1 MIEKLL
7 EKINENKFFIGVM
20 MIIVTIGGRFIISEL
35 DDNQKKLIHNQN
47 FRRLFIFC
55 AFFMATRDI
64 ICAIILTIIFI
75 LIVSELFSEEEDL
88 FSSFVENEEDQGDNP
103 QLENEKKIQIMIDDL
118 TEIKNKL

>member
-1 MIEKLL
+1 MIEQLL
-7 EKINENKFFIGVM
+7 EKMNENKFFIGVM

-64 ICAIILTIIFI
+64 ICAIILTIIFV
-75 LIVSELFSEEEDL
+75 LIISELFSEEEDL
-88 FSSFVENEEDQGDNP
+88 FSSFIEDEGNDDNLP
-103 QLENEKKIQIMIDDL
+103 LENEKKIQTMIEDL
-118 TEIKNKL
+118 TELKNKL

>member
-7 EKINENKFFIGVM
+7 EKMNENKFFIGVM

-75 LIVSELFSEEEDL
+75 LIISELFSEEEDL
-88 FSSFVENEEDQGDNP
+88 FSSFVEEEDQGDNP
-103 QLENEKKIQIMIDDL
+103 QLENEKKIQTMIDDL
-118 TEIKNKL
+118 TELKNKL

>member
-1 MIEKLL
+1 MIEQLL
-7 EKINENKFFIGVM
+7 EKMNENKFFIGIM

-64 ICAIILTIIFI
+64 ICAIILTIIFV
-75 LIVSELFSEEEDL
+75 LIISELFSEEEDL
-88 FSSFVENEEDQGDNP
+88 FSSFIEEKGNDDNLP
-103 QLENEKKIQIMIDDL
+103 LENEKKIQTMIEDL
-118 TEIKNKL
+118 TELKNKL

>member
-1 MIEKLL
+1 MIEQLL
-7 EKINENKFFIGVM
+7 EKMNENKFFIGIM

-64 ICAIILTIIFI
+64 ICAIILTIIFV
-75 LIVSELFSEEEDL
+75 LIISELFSEEEDL
-88 FSSFVENEEDQGDNP
+88 FSSFIEEKGNDDNL
-103 QLENEKKIQIMIDDL
+103 QLENEKKILTMIEDL
-118 TEIKNKL
+118 TELKNKL

>member
-7 EKINENKFFIGVM
+7 EKMNENKFFIGVM

-64 ICAIILTIIFI
+64 ILCYYIQ
-75 LIVSELFSEEEDL
+75 SYLFL
-88 FSSFVENEEDQGDNP
+88 
-103 QLENEKKIQIMIDDL
+103 L
-118 TEIKNKL
+118 

>member
-1 MIEKLL
+1 MIEQLL
-7 EKINENKFFIGVM
+7 EKMNENKFFIGVM

-35 DDNQKKLIHNQN
+35 DENQKKMIHNQN

-64 ICAIILTIIFI
+64 ICTIILTIIFI

-88 FSSFVENEEDQGDNP
+88 FSSFVEKDPDDNP
-103 QLENEKKIQIMIDDL
+103 ALENDKKIQSMIDDL
-118 TEIKNKL
+118 NELKNKL